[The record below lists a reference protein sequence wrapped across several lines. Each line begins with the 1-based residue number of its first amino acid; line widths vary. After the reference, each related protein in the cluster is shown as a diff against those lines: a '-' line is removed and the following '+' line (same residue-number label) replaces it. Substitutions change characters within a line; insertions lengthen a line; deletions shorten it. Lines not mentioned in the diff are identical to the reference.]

1 MRLDFSPQS
10 ERDLEDIGDY
20 IAQDNPLRAVS
31 FVRELREACM
41 RLVHHPGIGA
51 LRPELLSGLRILPYG
66 RYLIAYSA
74 GDTTVRVER
83 ILHSARD
90 IDALFGEP

>member
-51 LRPELLSGLRILPYG
+51 PRPELLSGLRVLPYG
-66 RYLIAYSA
+66 RYLIAYRT

-83 ILHSARD
+83 ILHSARN